1 MALVVIFI
9 FGIGNFAV
17 HRAVMESGHPMLGQ
31 IAFRAKGFGRRI
43 AFGSELL
50 ILIAALAL
58 ALNGYPAIAWAY
70 GIYSLLNIGSA
81 WLILT
86 GRI

>member
-1 MALVVIFI
+1 MAWIIIFI

-17 HRAVMESGHPMLGQ
+17 HRAVMESGHPLLGRM
-31 IAFRAKGFGRRI
+31 AFTSGGLGRRL
-43 AFGSELL
+43 AFGSEFL
-50 ILIAALAL
+50 ILLAALAL
-58 ALNGYPAIAWAY
+58 ASNGWLGIAWAY
-70 GIYSLLNIGSA
+70 AVYSALNGISA